1 MTKDKIVDIAQLVER
16 GSEEPQIL
24 VRFQAS
30 TILLLGPLSLVI
42 CWEPDP
48 IGTPP
53 TKDKGPMTKDKVASV
68 VQWRER
74 RSAKAEAPG
83 SIPGRR
89 ISCGAGFR
97 ACTSR
102 SGNSDG
108 RVPVFQTGCRGFEA
122 HPLHEGICD
131 LRLPI

>member
-1 MTKDKIVDIAQLVER
+1 MDIAQSVER

-89 ISCGAGFR
+89 ILLWCRLSSLHRAGWKTCTTMEVRFR
-97 ACTSR
+97 
-102 SGNSDG
+102 
-108 RVPVFQTGCRGFEA
+108 
-122 HPLHEGICD
+122 
-131 LRLPI
+131 

>member
-1 MTKDKIVDIAQLVER
+1 MDIAQSVER

-30 TILLLGPLSLVI
+30 TILLLGPLPLVI

-53 TKDKGPMTKDKVASV
+53 TNDKGPMTKDKVASV

-89 ISCGAGFR
+89 IS
-97 ACTSR
+97 R

-131 LRLPI
+131 LQLPICD